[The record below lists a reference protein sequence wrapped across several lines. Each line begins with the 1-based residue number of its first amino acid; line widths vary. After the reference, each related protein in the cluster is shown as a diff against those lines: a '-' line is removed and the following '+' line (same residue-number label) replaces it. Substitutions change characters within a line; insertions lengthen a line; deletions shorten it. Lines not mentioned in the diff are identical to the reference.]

1 MTITAALVL
10 FAVLWFLILFIALPI
25 NLKTQRE
32 SGEVIEGTPS
42 SAPENPQIKKKMFWV
57 TLFTL
62 IIWTLTCIII
72 LSGLISISDLDFY
85 GRLNE

>member
-57 TLFTL
+57 
-62 IIWTLTCIII
+62 
-72 LSGLISISDLDFY
+72 
-85 GRLNE
+85 